1 VKINKKGYTLIELIM
16 IITIMGLVMIIV
28 FPSVMSMQNK
38 NKKKEYEY
46 YKDTVEVASKLYFD
60 SHGEDMTS
68 KYWHGCVSI
77 TYQDLVNANLLKPFA
92 KEGITCNE
100 SKVYVSKNEDKVDYY
115 PYIKCR
121 KTSNNEVVYES
132 SPYPGASCSLTI
144 EDAPDVMD
152 RNPNILNIYKYDQ
165 TIGSSTFCVTGEE
178 HTCEQIYE
186 TPMTY
191 ETGTI
196 IKYKVNETEEKYFFV
211 MFDNGDTLTL
221 QQRENTVYDIAWH
234 AGGND
239 NSKGPTT
246 ILSALENA
254 IADWTNV
261 LDQTYTLGTTVFKD
275 NAFTG
280 CNYDS
285 TNKVFNCVTNTY
297 QLEKV
302 NIKVRMVS
310 VQEAHALGCT
320 NDKMSC
326 PVWMYNYL
334 KDAPG
339 YGGTVDDNTNSYG
352 YWMISSQASNTTNA
366 WSLDRYGYIR
376 TSVTAI
382 GGIGGRAVI
391 NIKK

>member
-178 HTCEQIYE
+178 STCLALKTPE
-186 TPMTY
+186 TY
-191 ETGTI
+191 SRATI
-196 IKYKVNETEEKYFFV
+196 IRYRLNDTLERYFHV
-211 MFDNGDTLTL
+211 MYDNGNTLTL
-221 QQRENTVYDIAWH
+221 QQRENTVNSVAWYKD
-234 AGGND
+234 AMD
-239 NSKGPTT
+239 NRRGPVTA
-246 ILSALENA
+246 LAALETA
-254 IADWTNV
+254 TSGWSNV

-275 NAFTG
+275 NANTG
-280 CNYDS
+280 CDYYEMKCRGNQY
-285 TNKVFNCVTNTY
+285 TLGQRTAKA
-297 QLEKV
+297 
-302 NIKVRMVS
+302 RMITF
-310 VQEAHALGCT
+310 QEAMDFGCGS
-320 NDKMSC
+320 NARSC
-326 PVWMYNYL
+326 PVWMHNYL
-334 KDAPG
+334 ANCTDR
-339 YGGTVDDNTNSYG
+339 GGTVNQGPDKG
-352 YWMISSQASNTTNA
+352 YWTSNAIIYQYTLSYLIS
-366 WSLDRYGYIR
+366 DYGYIHFQGPNDA
-376 TSVTAI
+376 TVD
-382 GGIGGRAVI
+382 GVRAVI
-391 NIKK
+391 MVEK